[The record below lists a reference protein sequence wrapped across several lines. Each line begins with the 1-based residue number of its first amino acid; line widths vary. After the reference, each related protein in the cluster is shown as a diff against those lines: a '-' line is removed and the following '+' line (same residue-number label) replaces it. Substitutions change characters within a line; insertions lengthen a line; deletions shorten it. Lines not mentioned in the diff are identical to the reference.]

1 MDFTVVIY
9 CPYAMTNL
17 HKYFMKWA
25 KTPIFKVGKIR
36 FFFGFSTAVSPNQ
49 GLQLKK
55 RLF

>member
-1 MDFTVVIY
+1 
-9 CPYAMTNL
+9 
-17 HKYFMKWA
+17 MKWA

-55 RLF
+55 RPHHFKKNLFFDQFSHFL